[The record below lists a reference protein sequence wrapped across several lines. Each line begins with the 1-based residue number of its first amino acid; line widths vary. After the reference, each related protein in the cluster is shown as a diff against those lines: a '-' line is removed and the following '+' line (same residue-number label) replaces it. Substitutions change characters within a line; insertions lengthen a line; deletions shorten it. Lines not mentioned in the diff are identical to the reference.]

1 MANGGLG
8 IAIGEAGIGSVLTKY
23 PLRVPL
29 NQRSYAWEEGH
40 VNTLLTDF
48 SNALTGENKTYFLGT
63 IVLTHSGD
71 SKWEVADGQQR
82 LATTAY

>member
-29 NQRSYAWEEGH
+29 NQRSYAWEDGH
-40 VNTLLTDF
+40 VKLDRLLGAIR
-48 SNALTGENKTYFLGT
+48 SAGAHWLE
-63 IVLTHSGD
+63 
-71 SKWEVADGQQR
+71 R
-82 LATTAY
+82 L